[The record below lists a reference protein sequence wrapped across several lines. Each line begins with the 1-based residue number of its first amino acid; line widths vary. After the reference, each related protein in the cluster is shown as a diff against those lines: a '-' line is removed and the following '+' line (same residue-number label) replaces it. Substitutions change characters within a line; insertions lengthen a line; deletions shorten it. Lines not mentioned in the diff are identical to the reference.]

1 MFKLKKETTITDELA
16 MSIRALWHI
25 KSMEEKKNII
35 KFYNNLCSLFLLI
48 DKHPQSFSPE
58 DLVKYKKKKETLSQS
73 EKDLMSE
80 IFTALHMG
88 IIVEPLDY
96 TVEEVQDFYSK
107 GLYFTKNEIDEIIK
121 WQRYSGNN
129 NHKLVFL
136 LNSYLKSHLYFDSM
150 DDAEKA
156 WEEYE
161 TYHQDAKYLF
171 SEYYF
176 SSDFSQ
182 SFSSHLA
189 Y

>member
-35 KFYNNLCSLFLLI
+35 RFYDNLCSLFLLI
-48 DKHPQSFSPE
+48 DKCPSSFSPE

-80 IFTALHMG
+80 IFTALYMG

-96 TVEEVQDFYSK
+96 TIEEVQDFYSK
-107 GLYFTKNEIDEIIK
+107 GLYFTKNEINEIIK

-136 LNSYLKSHLYFDSM
+136 LNSYLENHLYFDSM
-150 DDAEKA
+150 EDAEKA

-161 TYHQDAKYLF
+161 TYHQDEKYLF

-176 SSDFSQ
+176 SNDFSQ
-182 SFSSHLA
+182 SFL
-189 Y
+189 

>member
-1 MFKLKKETTITDELA
+1 
-16 MSIRALWHI
+16 
-25 KSMEEKKNII
+25 
-35 KFYNNLCSLFLLI
+35 
-48 DKHPQSFSPE
+48 
-58 DLVKYKKKKETLSQS
+58 
-73 EKDLMSE
+73 MSE